1 MYWKHSLDAIHQLV
15 ESMPELS
22 ELERYNAFATIK
34 TLGSELKEYA
44 TDNGL
49 PHGAISMILT
59 DLYSAARALAGLSN
73 RGDRDDTYYMAEAYA
88 AIDKLG
94 MPMYFG
100 EVAEG

>member
-1 MYWKHSLDAIHQLV
+1 MYWKHSLNAINQLV
-15 ESMPELS
+15 ESMPDLS

-34 TLGSELKEYA
+34 VLGSELNEYA
-44 TDNGL
+44 TDNGM
-49 PHGAISMILT
+49 PHGTISMILT
-59 DLYSAARALAGLSN
+59 DVYQAAHALAGLSD
-73 RGDRDDTYYMAEAYA
+73 RGDRDDTYYVAEAYA